1 MEDRDTRAYIAEFLG
16 TFLLVLFI
24 GFVVSLNSPAG
35 LGTTDFVQIGVLH
48 FFLLAI
54 LVFALGDLSGA
65 HFNPAVTITMASL
78 KKIKP
83 PDAVIYI
90 VIQCIGAIVGAFVV
104 KLILKDEGADVSY
117 GGVSISEKF
126 LQGALLPGAVVEAFG
141 TFILVFGIMAAVAS
155 RKQTVSWAPLA
166 IGAALALPVLAF
178 APLTGAGFN
187 PARALG
193 PDLVGGIIDDVGVGN
208 FLIAFIVAPIVGALA
223 AGWLYEYLLG
233 DAGRPVDKLP

>member
-1 MEDRDTRAYIAEFLG
+1 VEDRDTRAFIAEFVG
-16 TFLLVLFI
+16 TFFLVLFI
-24 GFVVSLNSPAG
+24 GFVVSLNSPEG
-35 LGTTDFVQIGVLH
+35 LGVTDFAVIGILH

-83 PDAVIYI
+83 PDALVYI
-90 VIQCIGAIVGAFVV
+90 IIQFGAAIAAAFVV
-104 KLILKDEGADVSY
+104 KLIVKDEGAGVAY
-117 GGVSISEKF
+117 GGVSISEKY
-126 LQGALLPGAVVEAFG
+126 LQGAVLPGLVVEAMG

-155 RKQTVSWAPLA
+155 RKPVVSWAPLA
-166 IGAALALPVLAF
+166 IGAALAMPVLAF

-187 PARALG
+187 PARAFG
-193 PDLVGGIIDDVGVGN
+193 PDLVGQILDDVGIGN
-208 FLIAFIVAPIVGALA
+208 FLLAFVLGPIVGALS

-233 DAGRPVDKLP
+233 DVARPVDKLP